1 MKESETDGLSF
12 IQNAQGLPINQQQQK
27 KKKKGRR
34 GNVFGH

>member
-12 IQNAQGLPINQQQQK
+12 IQNAQGLPINQPK